1 MTNKDVSVRLLA
13 NTTQYKAAMA
23 DAGRSTQMFAS
34 GTSKASAGAV
44 GGLKSMAGAAGLGSL
59 ALGAAAVKATK
70 MSLDFD
76 TAFAKIEGL
85 VGTTG
90 AELESMREHVLN
102 LAGETAKAPQEL
114 ADAMYFIASSGLA
127 GQEALDALEMSA
139 KASAAGL
146 GDTAVV
152 ADAVTS
158 AMNAYAA
165 EGLTAADATDILTA
179 AVAQG
184 KGEPEEL
191 AGSLGKVIPIAA
203 EMGVEFHEVAGALAA
218 MSLAGIDA
226 DEGTTALRG
235 MLTGLLSPAAET
247 VDVLDDLGLS
257 VEDVQD
263 SLANQGLMATLRDL
277 QGRLEGNNMGME
289 DLFPNVRAL
298 AGVMNLLGGEAEHV
312 DAVLQN
318 VEQSTGATNAA
329 FEVMADTTQ
338 FKVTAAW
345 SQMSSDVIKFVG
357 DVAAF
362 IEAHPWNPEG
372 SLLEGG
378 GVGDLYDYS
387 VDMFN
392 VDETTAA
399 LDAAGKSYE
408 DVTGKVAQAVDVMK
422 AYQTVQDQIDEAV
435 NKRRRAT
442 EAAERAAA
450 REIELAAAY
459 RESWDAEK
467 DYFRGV
473 QELNAEYDDFGLGLQ
488 RAKEANQQFFESLG
502 ANDARFDDLA
512 GSIGK
517 ATREVR
523 DFTAEF
529 KELQGELAGEDVW
542 SDIQE
547 SFDEYLRLLE
557 DAGPASEMTA
567 RQQAASARAVDD
579 EIRKLKASVLE
590 YGHELGNLPD
600 QVTSEIIAL
609 LDDGAVMR
617 AEAILERI
625 ARQREALIVVRT
637 VNSKG
642 QGIAGAINSLGSV
655 MPSGVNAGNS
665 FTSVRGAEGALV
677 TKPTGALIGEAG
689 PELVIP
695 LHKMPGASAVPDM
708 SGMGGGYSSTV
719 AVSVDARGAI
729 GVDGPAIER
738 FLVEKLRRH
747 VRFNGPLTELV
758 RT

>member
-34 GTSKASAGAV
+34 GASKASTGAV
-44 GGLKSMAGAAGLGSL
+44 GGLKSMASAAGLGSL

-90 AELESMREHVLN
+90 AELEAMREHVLN
-102 LAGETAKAPQEL
+102 LAGETAKSPQEL

-127 GQEALDALEMSA
+127 GADALDALEASA

-146 GDTAVV
+146 GDTAIL

-165 EGLTAADATDILTA
+165 EGMTAAEATDTLTA
-179 AVAQG
+179 AVALG

-191 AGSLGKVIPIAA
+191 AETLGRVIPVAA

-235 MLTGLLSPAAET
+235 MLTGLLSPSAET
-247 VDVLDDLGLS
+247 ADALAEIGLS
-257 VEDVQD
+257 AEEVQAQ
-263 SLANQGLMATLRDL
+263 LAQDGLLSTLRDL
-277 QGRLEGNNMGME
+277 QGRLEDNNMGME

-298 AGVMNLLGGEAEHV
+298 AGALNILGGDAEQV
-312 DAVLQN
+312 DAIFQG
-318 VEQSTGATNAA
+318 VEQSTGDTNKA

-345 SQMSSDVIKFVG
+345 NEMKADVIKAVG
-357 DVAAF
+357 DVATF

-372 SLLEGG
+372 SMLQGG
-378 GVGDLYDYS
+378 GVGDLIDFS
-387 VDMFN
+387 TDIFN
-392 VDETTAA
+392 TDETVAA
-399 LDAAGKSYE
+399 LEAAGKSYE
-408 DVTGKVAQAVDVMK
+408 DVTGKTARSTQVLTDALKAQNTIQGYINDA
-422 AYQTVQDQIDEAV
+422 I
-435 NKRRRAT
+435 
-442 EAAERAAA
+442 AERIALNEAPTV
-450 REIELAAAY
+450 EELAASY
-459 RESWDAEK
+459 REAWDAEK
-467 DYFRGV
+467 DYFRGL
-473 QELNAEYDDFGLGLQ
+473 QDLNAEYDDFGMGLST
-488 RAKEANQQFFESLG
+488 AEEANRRFFESLG
-502 ANDARFDDLA
+502 ANDALFDDIA
-512 GSIGK
+512 GSIGG
-517 ATREVR
+517 ATRELR
-523 DFTAEF
+523 NFTEEF
-529 KELQGELAGEDVW
+529 NELKGEIEDDSAWDSLQDGFDGYLSALKEAGEK
-542 SDIQE
+542 SDK
-547 SFDEYLRLLE
+547 
-557 DAGPASEMTA
+557 TA
-567 RQQAASARAVDD
+567 REQEDDARSVQAAVNSLKLDV
-579 EIRKLKASVLE
+579 IR
-590 YGHELGNLPD
+590 YGYELGNLPNT
-600 QVTSEIIAL
+600 VTSEIVAM
-609 LDDGAVMR
+609 LDNGAVMQ
-617 AEAILERI
+617 AEATLERI

-637 VNSKG
+637 VNSG
-642 QGIAGAINSLGSV
+642 VTSLGSV

-665 FTSVRGAEGALV
+665 FTSVRGAEGAIV

-708 SGMGGGYSSTV
+708 SGMGGGYSSSI